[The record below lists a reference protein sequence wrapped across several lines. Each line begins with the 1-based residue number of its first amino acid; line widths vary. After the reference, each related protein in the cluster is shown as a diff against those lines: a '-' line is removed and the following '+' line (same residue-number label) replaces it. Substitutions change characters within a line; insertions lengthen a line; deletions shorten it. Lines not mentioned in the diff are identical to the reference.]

1 MNIIYTAKL
10 TFQLDS
16 DTPQESITRTL
27 TLPESS
33 YPYLKSTFLKLI
45 SDEQL
50 QFKIPYDKFLFE
62 IINEERIA

>member
-1 MNIIYTAKL
+1 MKIIYTAKL
-10 TFQLDS
+10 TFYSDS
-16 DTPQESITRTL
+16 HPQQESITRTL
-27 TLPESS
+27 SLPESS

-50 QFKIPYDKFLFE
+50 QFEIPYDKFLFE